1 MKEDQVKI
9 LAPRVLT
16 LEDALAMVKEDE
28 LVEITP
34 KSIRLR
40 KKELDQKERIRAAK
54 KQKQEDEL

>member
-1 MKEDQVKI
+1 MKI